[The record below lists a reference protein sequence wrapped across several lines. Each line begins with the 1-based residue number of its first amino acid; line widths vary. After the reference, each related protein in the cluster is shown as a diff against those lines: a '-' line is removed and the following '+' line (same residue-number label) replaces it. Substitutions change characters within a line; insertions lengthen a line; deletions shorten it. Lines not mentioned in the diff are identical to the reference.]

1 MQTHMGPRM
10 SAAQATRPLSMG
22 AADLSPGKML
32 LTSVNLSG
40 HAFAMRMSLQQM
52 KRGALGVHMM
62 INSSGVVHPAMRA
75 WVKTLLCLFRTVI
88 PATFI
93 C

>member
-1 MQTHMGPRM
+1 MVQVTNTP
-10 SAAQATRPLSMG
+10 SMG
-22 AADLSPGKML
+22 AVDLSHGRKL
-32 LTSVNLSG
+32 CTFANLSKR
-40 HAFAMRMSLQQM
+40 AFAMRMSLQQM

-75 WVKTLLCLFRTVI
+75 WIKTLLCLFRTVI